1 MIALRENSV
10 ESVTIELMKS
20 MDEKKRTKKKRGRQG
35 KRGQKTYYQNAI
47 DEEDEIESERSH
59 RRQKSKAV
67 GQEDAMQVDKN

>member
-35 KRGQKTYYQNAI
+35 KRGQKTYY
-47 DEEDEIESERSH
+47 
-59 RRQKSKAV
+59 
-67 GQEDAMQVDKN
+67 